1 MASKISTEEQ
11 TTFKV
16 VPETVDEITAE
27 WCEKILQEGGT
38 ISKETKV
45 LKVEVLPII
54 EESSGCEDGGGFS
67 GSTIIKLV
75 PTYG

>member
-1 MASKISTEEQ
+1 MLEFYGG
-11 TTFKV
+11 FKKFV
-16 VPETVDEITAE
+16 
-27 WCEKILQEGGT
+27 KLQVT
-38 ISKETKV
+38 
-45 LKVEVLPII
+45 KVEVLPII

>member
-1 MASKISTEEQ
+1 MYSAESWKAG
-11 TTFKV
+11 FKNFV
-16 VPETVDEITAE
+16 
-27 WCEKILQEGGT
+27 KLQQHSVNIFQFIMLHFHKFRKFVKLQVT
-38 ISKETKV
+38 
-45 LKVEVLPII
+45 KVEVLPII

>member
-1 MASKISTEEQ
+1 MLQFHE
-11 TTFKV
+11 FKKFV
-16 VPETVDEITAE
+16 
-27 WCEKILQEGGT
+27 KLQV
-38 ISKETKV
+38 TKA
-45 LKVEVLPII
+45 EVLPII